1 MSDDQRNDGLHPRH
15 PGRGKTSLIELEGD
29 KLEHGGFLIF
39 LPSGRTK
46 AVAWNTPKPIT
57 PTIDACKD
65 YTAKL
70 IQQLID
76 GDTQEDRFDFDR
88 VNWTSVAAAVQRI
101 IMDFNDKLMAAINAK
116 MAQQLI
122 LPGPTSKRLH

>member
-1 MSDDQRNDGLHPRH
+1 MTDNQRNDGLHPRH

-29 KLEHGGFLIF
+29 KIEQGGFLIF

-46 AVAWNTPKPIT
+46 VIAWTTAKPIT

-65 YTAKL
+65 YTAKVL
-70 IQQLID
+70 QQLID
-76 GDTQEDRFDFDR
+76 GDTSEDRFDFDR

-101 IMDFNDKLMAAINAK
+101 IMDFNDKLMAAINGK
-116 MAQQLI
+116 MAKDLI
-122 LPGPTSKRLH
+122 LPPGSSRRLH